1 MLEAI
6 VWGVVQGIT
15 EFLPISSD
23 GHLVLVPAFLGID
36 GPDLTVTAVLHLGT
50 LLAVILYFRRELWAL
65 TRFRTDPQAR
75 RLLMLLV
82 VGTLPAF
89 LALLVRDQVEELQ
102 TSVTVTAWFL
112 ILTGVVLAVADR
124 IRPGERRVEDA
135 RLPDALLVGLAQVTA
150 ILPGLSR
157 SGVTIATGLARGFNR
172 VEAARFSFLLGVPAV
187 TGAGLLELGNLA
199 GGSGVETATWVGVAV
214 AAVTGY
220 AAIAFLLRMLSRTG
234 LWTYAVYCLV
244 VGVVALVLL

>member
-1 MLEAI
+1 VFEAI

-36 GPDLTVTAVLHLGT
+36 GPDLTVSAVLHLGT
-50 LLAVILYFRRELWAL
+50 LLAVILYFRRELWSL
-65 TRFRTDPQAR
+65 TRVRTDPDAR
-75 RLLMLLV
+75 RLLILLA

-89 LALLVRDQVEELQ
+89 LALLVRNQVEELQ
-102 TSVTVTAWFL
+102 TSVTATAWFL

-124 IRPGERRVEDA
+124 IKPGGRRMVDA
-135 RLPDALLVGLAQVTA
+135 KVPDAALVGLAQVTA

-157 SGVTIATGLARGFNR
+157 SGVTIASAIARGFDR

-187 TGAGLLELGNLA
+187 TGAGLLELRNLA
-199 GGSGVETATWVGVAV
+199 GSTGVEAATWVGVAV
-214 AAVTGY
+214 AAITGY
-220 AAIAFLLRMLSRTG
+220 AAIAFLLKMLSRSG
-234 LWTYAVYCLV
+234 LWVYALYCLGA
-244 VGVVALVLL
+244 GVLALTLL

>member
-1 MLEAI
+1 MFEAI

-50 LLAVILYFRRELWAL
+50 LLAVIVYFRRELWSL
-65 TRFRTDPQAR
+65 TRFRTDPDAR
-75 RLLMLLV
+75 RLLVLLA
-82 VGTLPAF
+82 VGTFPAF

-102 TSVTVTAWFL
+102 TSVTATAWFL
-112 ILTGVVLAVADR
+112 ILTGLVLAVADR
-124 IRPGERRVEDA
+124 IKPGQRRVADA
-135 RLPDALLVGLAQVTA
+135 RIPDALLVGLAQVTA

-157 SGVTIATGLARGFNR
+157 SGVTIATALARRFDR

-187 TGAGLLELGNLA
+187 TGAGLLELRNLA
-199 GGSGVETATWVGVAV
+199 GGTGVEAATWVGVAI
-214 AAVTGY
+214 AAITGY
-220 AAIAFLLRMLSRTG
+220 AAIAFLLTMLNRGG
-234 LWTYAVYCLV
+234 LLVYAVYCLG
-244 VGVVALVLL
+244 VGVLALTLL

>member
-1 MLEAI
+1 VLEAI
-6 VWGVVQGIT
+6 VWGLVQGIT

-36 GPDLTVTAVLHLGT
+36 GPDLTVSAVLHLGT
-50 LLAVILYFRRELWAL
+50 LLAVILYFRRELWTL
-65 TRFRTDPQAR
+65 TKFRTNPQAR
-75 RLLMLLV
+75 RLLVLLI

-124 IRPGERRVEDA
+124 IEPGQRRLDDA
-135 RLPDALLVGLAQVTA
+135 RPLDALLVGLAQVTA

-157 SGVTIATGLARGFNR
+157 SGVTISTALLRRFDR
-172 VEAARFSFLLGVPAV
+172 VEAARFSFILGVPAV
-187 TGAGLLELGNLA
+187 TGAGLLELRNLA
-199 GGSGVETATWVGVAV
+199 GSGGVEAATWVGVAV

-220 AAIAFLLRMLSRTG
+220 AAIAFLLRMLVRTG
-234 LWTYAVYCLV
+234 LWIYAIYCLV
-244 VGVVALVLL
+244 VGVLALILL

>member
-1 MLEAI
+1 VFEAI

-36 GPDLTVTAVLHLGT
+36 GPDLTVSAVLHLGT
-50 LLAVILYFRRELWAL
+50 LLAVVLYFRRELWSL

-75 RLLMLLV
+75 RLLVLLA

-124 IRPGERRVEDA
+124 IRPGARRVSDA
-135 RLPDALLVGLAQVTA
+135 RIPDALLVGFAQVTA

-157 SGVTIATGLARGFNR
+157 SGVTIATALARRFDR
-172 VEAARFSFLLGVPAV
+172 VEAARLSFLLGVPAV
-187 TGAGLLELGNLA
+187 AGAGLLELRHLA
-199 GGSGVETATWVGVAV
+199 DGAGVDASTWVGVAV
-214 AAVTGY
+214 AALTGY
-220 AAIAFLLRMLSRTG
+220 AAIAFLLRMLNRSG
-234 LWTYAVYCLV
+234 LWIYALYCLA
-244 VGVVALVLL
+244 VGVVALMVL

>member
-23 GHLVLVPAFLGID
+23 GHLILVPAFLGID
-36 GPDLTVTAVLHLGT
+36 GPDLTITAVLHLGT
-50 LLAVILYFRRELWAL
+50 LLAVILYFRRELWSL
-65 TRFRTDPQAR
+65 TRVRSDPDAR
-75 RLLMLLV
+75 RLGILLA

-102 TSVTVTAWFL
+102 TSARATAWFL
-112 ILTGVVLAVADR
+112 ILTGAVLMVADR
-124 IRPGERRVEDA
+124 IKPGARRVADA
-135 RLPDALLVGLAQVTA
+135 KVPDAALVGLAQVTA

-157 SGVTIATGLARGFNR
+157 SGVTIASALARGFDR

-187 TGAGLLELGNLA
+187 TGAGLLELRNLA

-214 AAVTGY
+214 AAITGY
-220 AAIAFLLRMLSRTG
+220 AAIAFLLKMLSASG
-234 LWTYAVYCLV
+234 LWVYAVYCLI
-244 VGVVALVLL
+244 VGAVALVVL

>member
-1 MLEAI
+1 MFEAI
-6 VWGVVQGIT
+6 VWGLVQGIT

-36 GPDLTVTAVLHLGT
+36 GPDLTVSAVLHLGT
-50 LLAVILYFRRELWAL
+50 LLAVILYFRRELWSL

-75 RLLMLLV
+75 RLLVLLT

-89 LALLVRDQVEELQ
+89 LGLLVRDQVEELQ

-112 ILTGVVLAVADR
+112 ILTGVVLVVADR
-124 IRPGERRVEDA
+124 IKPGERRVSDA
-135 RLPDALLVGLAQVTA
+135 RPLDAFWVGLAQVTA

-157 SGVTIATGLARGFNR
+157 SGVTIATALARKFDR

-187 TGAGLLELGNLA
+187 TGAGLLELRNLA
-199 GGSGVETATWVGVAV
+199 GGAGVDTATWVGVGV

-234 LWTYAVYCLV
+234 LWVYAVYCLA
-244 VGVVALVLL
+244 VGVLALVVL